1 MAELGVGVGV
11 GVGGALRASEAIV
24 ERVYVWHWAR

>member
-1 MAELGVGVGV
+1 MAELGVGV